1 MLLPMA
7 PVLERSRSSHGPSR
21 PALERVRR
29 EAELYGRFAAE
40 AVAETLWPT
49 RCAVCDEPG
58 KVLCARCRMMLPHL
72 DWWRACPRCGAPFG
86 RVQCSECNPVVLG
99 ASGLDEPPFDGCAS
113 AVVYGDDAAR
123 VVRTWKDAG
132 ERRLVDEMASLMAP
146 VAPPAWLED
155 QPVVVPVPATSAALR
170 RRGFDHGS
178 DLARATAGI
187 LGLEAAPL
195 LARPRSRDQRTLARR
210 GRIANMEGRFLAL
223 PGADAPEA
231 ALIVD
236 DVYTTGSTLFAAT
249 QAVRAAGARRVYALT
264 FARVW

>member
-1 MLLPMA
+1 MLPSMA
-7 PVLERSRSSHGPSR
+7 AVLERATRSPAPAR
-21 PALERVRR
+21 PVLGRVRR
-29 EAELYGRFAAE
+29 EAGLYGRAAAE

-58 KVLCARCRMMLPHL
+58 EVLCARCRMMLPHL

-123 VVRTWKDAG
+123 VVRTWKDSS
-132 ERRLVDEMASLMAP
+132 ERRLVEEMAGLMAL
-146 VAPPAWLED
+146 VAVPAWLEGR
-155 QPVVVPVPATSAALR
+155 PAVVPVPATSAALR
-170 RRGFDHGS
+170 RRGFDHGA
-178 DLARATAGI
+178 DLARATAER
-187 LGLEAAPL
+187 LGLDVAPL
-195 LARPRSRDQRTLARR
+195 LARPRSRDQRALARR

-231 ALIVD
+231 AIIVD

-249 QAVRAAGARRVYALT
+249 QAVRAAGARRVYGLT